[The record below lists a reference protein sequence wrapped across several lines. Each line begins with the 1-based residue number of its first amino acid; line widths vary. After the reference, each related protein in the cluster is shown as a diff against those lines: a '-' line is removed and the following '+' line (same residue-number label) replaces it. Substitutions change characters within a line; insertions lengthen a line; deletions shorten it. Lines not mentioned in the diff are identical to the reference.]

1 METKSE
7 ASIET
12 IVEAKSDENQT
23 RADNNSLV
31 IQSLVGIALLC
42 IVGSVGV
49 LVFKESEDATKL
61 LSVLLQPVPIIVA
74 GFIGFLKS

>member
-1 METKSE
+1 METKPE

-31 IQSLVGIALLC
+31 IRSLVGIALLC
-42 IVGSVGV
+42 IVGSIGV
-49 LVFKESEDATKL
+49 LFFKGSEDATKL
-61 LSVLLQPVPIIVA
+61 LSVLFQPVPIIVA